1 MTSSFVR
8 ESAVTGDA
16 YARDLLGARAVVTG
30 GTRGIGAAIAGTL
43 ARRGARVLVSARNQ
57 AAELPEGVRI
67 VVADAATIDG
77 AGRLAAEAEQVL
89 GEVDVLVNN
98 AGGVM
103 PVPGG
108 IGAIADEDWQAV
120 IAANLLSAVRLDRL
134 LIPGMRARRRGV
146 IVHVSSSTARQPAGQ
161 IAHYGAAKAA
171 LLNYSKALALALAP
185 DGVRVNAVSPGM
197 TMTSAVQGALEM
209 IAAAQGIDA
218 ETAKQAMIA
227 QMGGIPLGRPGDPAE
242 IAELVAFLVSDRA
255 SWITGSDFAIDGGMR
270 KEI

>member
-1 MTSSFVR
+1 
-8 ESAVTGDA
+8 
-16 YARDLLGARAVVTG
+16 
-30 GTRGIGAAIAGTL
+30 
-43 ARRGARVLVSARNQ
+43 LVSARNQ
-57 AAELPEGVRI
+57 AADLPEGVRI
-67 VVADAATIDG
+67 VVADAATIEG

-161 IAHYGAAKAA
+161 IAQYGAAKAA
-171 LLNYSKALALALAP
+171 LLNYSKALALAP

-209 IAAAQGIDA
+209 IAVAQGIDV

>member
-1 MTSSFVR
+1 
-8 ESAVTGDA
+8 
-16 YARDLLGARAVVTG
+16 
-30 GTRGIGAAIAGTL
+30 
-43 ARRGARVLVSARNQ
+43 
-57 AAELPEGVRI
+57 
-67 VVADAATIDG
+67 
-77 AGRLAAEAEQVL
+77 
-89 GEVDVLVNN
+89 
-98 AGGVM
+98 
-103 PVPGG
+103 
-108 IGAIADEDWQAV
+108 
-120 IAANLLSAVRLDRL
+120 
-134 LIPGMRARRRGV
+134 MRARRRGA

-171 LLNYSKALALALAP
+171 LLNYSKALALDLAP

-197 TMTSAVQGALEM
+197 TMTSAVQGALDM
-209 IAAAQGIDA
+209 IAAAHGIDA

>member
-1 MTSSFVR
+1 MTSAYVR
-8 ESAVTGDA
+8 EPAATGDA
-16 YARDLLGARAVVTG
+16 HACDLLGTRAVVTG
-30 GTRGIGAAIAGTL
+30 GTRGIGAAIAATL
-43 ARRGARVLVSARNQ
+43 ARRGARVLVSARNE
-57 AAELPEGVRI
+57 AADLPEGVRL
-67 VVADAATIDG
+67 VVADAATPEG
-77 AGRLAAEAEQVL
+77 AGRLAAAAEELL

-103 PVPGG
+103 PVHGG

-134 LIPGMRARRRGV
+134 LIPGMGARRHGA
-146 IVHVSSSTARQPAGQ
+146 IVHVSSSTARQSAGQ

-171 LLNYSKALALALAP
+171 LLNYSKALALDLAP
-185 DGVRVNAVSPGM
+185 DGVRVNTVSPGM
-197 TMTSAVQGALEM
+197 TMTSAVQGALDM

-270 KEI
+270 KEL